1 MIADCLNMVQDGV
14 DYVPVKKNLKVNNS
28 RLLKQQAVIK

>member
-14 DYVPVKKNLKVNNS
+14 DYVPVKKEKF
-28 RLLKQQAVIK
+28 KG